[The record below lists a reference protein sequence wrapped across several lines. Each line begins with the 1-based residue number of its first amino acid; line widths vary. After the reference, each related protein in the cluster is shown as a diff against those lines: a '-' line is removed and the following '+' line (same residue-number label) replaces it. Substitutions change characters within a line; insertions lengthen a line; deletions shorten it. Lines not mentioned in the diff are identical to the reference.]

1 MNRRFSS
8 VVGSLGFALVLAD
21 VATARPAEWTDP
33 SPHSVSFV
41 GIEQGVALE
50 VLDWGGQGVPMILLA
65 GLGNTAHVFD
75 QFALHFTDRYHVIGI
90 TRRGF
95 GASAHP
101 ESGYD
106 MGTLANDIRVACDRL
121 GLDRVVLVGH
131 SIAGEELT
139 KFASTWP
146 NRVGA
151 LVYLDAAY
159 DRSSDQPTAPFPKQ
173 LDATAGDL
181 TSISR
186 LSAYLT
192 RVFGARRPE
201 AELRSHTVLDE
212 SGRVLRDATPDE
224 IFKTIRANVERPDYA
239 HVQAPALALYQ
250 SNDIRFWFANFQ
262 QFDEDDKARAEA
274 VIKENEPLMNRSIE
288 QFRREV
294 VHGRAIRLT
303 TGAHYFFL
311 SNEDEVVRVMRE
323 FLASVIP
330 S

>member
-1 MNRRFSS
+1 MR
-8 VVGSLGFALVLAD
+8 GQLITLC
-21 VATARPAEWTDP
+21 VAIAIIGAVAPGRAAWTDP
-33 SPHSVSFV
+33 SPHTVSFV

-50 VLDWGGQGVPMILLA
+50 VLDWGGKGPPMVLLA

-75 QFALHFTDRYHVIGI
+75 QFALHFTDRFHVVGI

-95 GASAHP
+95 GASGHP

-106 MGTLANDIRVACDRL
+106 FGTLANDIRVACDRL

-139 KFASTWP
+139 RFAATFP
-146 NRVGA
+146 NRVAA

-159 DRSSDQPTAPFPKQ
+159 DRSSGQPTAPFPKQ

-192 RVFGARRPE
+192 RVFGARSPE
-201 AELRSHTVLDE
+201 AEVRSHTVLDE

-224 IFKTIRANVERPDYA
+224 VFLTIRANVERPDYA

-250 SNDIRFWFANFQ
+250 SNDVRFWFANFQ
-262 QFDEDDKARAEA
+262 QFDEADKARAEA
-274 VIKENEPLMNRSIE
+274 VIKENEPMMVRSIE

-294 VHGRAIRLT
+294 VHGRAVRLA
-303 TGAHYFFL
+303 TGAHYFFI
-311 SNEDEVVRVMRE
+311 SNDDEVVRIMRE
-323 FLASVIP
+323 FLAAVI
-330 S
+330 SS